1 MTGVGQMTSIRIAGA
16 LAALL
21 FATVGAG
28 AAELPDLAAAP

>member
-1 MTGVGQMTSIRIAGA
+1 MTSIRIAGA